1 MARKQFPIHK
11 EERHYAEDTFC
22 PEDNCLCDIKNILL
36 AINENLSDIHTELQ
50 WLTVGGRVKYM
61 NERNNFDITCDQC
74 GKKEEWCDVMYQE
87 GGAPEFLSGTKFCGS
102 CEEKKNEIRR
112 KTQST

>member
-1 MARKQFPIHK
+1 MARKQLPIHK
-11 EERHYAEDTFC
+11 EERHYSEDTFC

-36 AINENLSDIHTELQ
+36 AINENLSDIHTEIQ

-74 GKKEEWCDVMYQE
+74 GTKEEWQDIMYQE
-87 GGAPEFLSGTKFCGS
+87 GGPSEFLSGTTLCGP
-102 CEEKKNEIRR
+102 CQEKKNEAMR
-112 KTQST
+112 KK